1 MPLWIAATLAAFFV
15 KGLCGFAN
23 TLVFTSVLSFGVSN
37 AGISPV
43 ELLLGLPTNAI
54 LAWRERRSL
63 DLSLC
68 LPLAALVLLGCV
80 PGALFLR
87 NADTRLVKLAFGV
100 LIIVLFAQETRRTGD
115 RVFRFMPLAVGLSFG
130 FYLPVVLFSGVVPA
144 VGMLMIPKTMAYVW
158 IVLMCRKLY
167 IQERSN

>member
-1 MPLWIAATLAAFFV
+1 MLLWIAATLAAFFV

-43 ELLLGLPTNAI
+43 ELLLGMPTNAI

-87 NADTRLVKLAFGV
+87 NADTRLVRLAFGV
-100 LIIVLFAQETRRTGD
+100 LIVVLSVQMLAQELRPQG
-115 RVFRFMPLAVGLSFG
+115 RFDEAIETLWQAAAPYAREHPLECAALIDAVSL
-130 FYLPVVLFSGVVPA
+130 
-144 VGMLMIPKTMAYVW
+144 
-158 IVLMCRKLY
+158 
-167 IQERSN
+167 